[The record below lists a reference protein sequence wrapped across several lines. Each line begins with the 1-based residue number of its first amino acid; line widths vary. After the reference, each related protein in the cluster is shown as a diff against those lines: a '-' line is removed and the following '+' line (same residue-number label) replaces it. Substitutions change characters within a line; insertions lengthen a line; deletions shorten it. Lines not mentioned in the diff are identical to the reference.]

1 MNAKFRPKAGLRTT
15 GRLTSDSIVISP
27 DTRWPEIILQS
38 AREAARDTK
47 DEDGDET
54 LRKIEDKK

>member
-1 MNAKFRPKAGLRTT
+1 M
-15 GRLTSDSIVISP
+15 ISP